1 MQVIYKYFIE
11 ASKEQDSPIF
21 YYCVKLPKGANVIS
35 TIDISVDPDLEGIV
49 YAIVDPEEQE
59 MVERK
64 IILYGTGWP
73 VRDEDIISIL
83 RNEYQFLGT
92 FRDLNNCIW
101 HLWIE
106 QEKTDIAEVFR
117 KLLC

>member
-1 MQVIYKYFIE
+1 MQIIYKYFIE

-21 YYCVKLPKGANVIS
+21 YYCVKLPRGAKVIS
-35 TIDISVDPDLEGIV
+35 TLDISVGPDLEGII

-64 IILYGTGWP
+64 IVLYGTGWP
-73 VRDEDIISIL
+73 IRDKDIIAIES
-83 RNEYQFLGT
+83 NEYQFLGT
-92 FRDLNNCIW
+92 FRNLGNYVW

-106 QEKTDIAEVFR
+106 QEKTDLIRLFD